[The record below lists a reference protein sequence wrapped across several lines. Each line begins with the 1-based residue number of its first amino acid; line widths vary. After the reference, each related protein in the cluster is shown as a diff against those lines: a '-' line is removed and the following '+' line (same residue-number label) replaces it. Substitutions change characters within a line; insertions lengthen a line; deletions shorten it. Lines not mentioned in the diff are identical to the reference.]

1 MTGRRAPR
9 YLVVREDEVDPAV
22 AEMAKRTIRGGTRM
36 LELGAVPEIRW
47 FADTRE
53 LPPSRVA
60 TAQEQFVPGDG
71 DPKAGSVPPFV
82 RYSPGMGWEPARPV
96 LMLNR
101 SECFPDTALHELRH
115 LWQIKVGR
123 YRADETSTPELE
135 ADADAWAAEAQT
147 RLGLGS

>member
-1 MTGRRAPR
+1 MPR
-9 YLVVREDEVDPAV
+9 YIVVPEREVAPGLVAMAREVVRVGAADLD
-22 AEMAKRTIRGGTRM
+22 
-36 LELGAVPEIRW
+36 LGAVPEIRW

-53 LPPSRVA
+53 LPPSRV
-60 TAQEQFVPGDG
+60 TSAQEQFVPGDG

-82 RYSPGMGWEPARPV
+82 RYSPGAGWEPARPV

-101 SECFPDTALHELRH
+101 SECFPETALHELRH

-147 RLGLGS
+147 RLDLGS